1 MASPSTSRLA
11 PRSGLR
17 CVRLS
22 LRRGARA
29 LTLVLLP
36 LRLFPRLQPFAV
48 QLIPGGLFALGIPFF
63 IRESPRWLMQR
74 GNRDA
79 AVKNLCFIRNLS
91 PEDDYII
98 NEINEIDIQAE
109 HDRTAVGTGF
119 WAPIRHLFSTG
130 HLFRR
135 MLITSG
141 LFMLQN
147 GTGINAINY

>member
-1 MASPSTSRLA
+1 MTLLA
-11 PRSGLR
+11 ATGSGG
-17 CVRLS
+17 
-22 LRRGARA
+22 GARA
-29 LTLVLLP
+29 LTLILP
-36 LRLFPRLQPFAV
+36 LPLPLPRPQPFAV

-74 GNRDA
+74 GKRDE

-91 PEDDYII
+91 PEDAYII

-119 WAPIRHLFSTG
+119 WAPIRHLFRTG
-130 HLFRR
+130 YLFRR
-135 MLITSG
+135 MCTVVF
-141 LFMLQN
+141 LFLWQN

>member
-1 MASPSTSRLA
+1 
-11 PRSGLR
+11 
-17 CVRLS
+17 
-22 LRRGARA
+22 
-29 LTLVLLP
+29 
-36 LRLFPRLQPFAV
+36 
-48 QLIPGGLFALGIPFF
+48 
-63 IRESPRWLMQR
+63 MQR
-74 GNRDA
+74 GKRDA

-91 PEDDYII
+91 PEDPYII

-135 MLITSG
+135 MLVVSS
-141 LFMLQN
+141 LFIWQN